1 MKITSDGKKYISK
14 NVESPIKTLAGEL
27 QKRGQFNDTIS
38 DIITHV
44 LKNINQISK
53 WEDADEQT

>member
-1 MKITSDGKKYISK
+1 MRTGFDSK

-27 QKRGQFNDTIS
+27 DKRGQFNGAIS

-44 LKNINQISK
+44 LKNINEISK
-53 WEDADEQT
+53 WENADEQT